1 MISFLIT
8 GSSDALASVVPV
20 MTTTITDH
28 GKDYYQAH
36 CHDAITA
43 NVVIPIFI
51 GTSPAD
57 IPVFASLMNDV
68 AANALNEWRSV
79 AILLNIT
86 LDKINAISTMHHN
99 DPIRCYTVVFQEW
112 INARTRPYTWSTIV
126 DALESKLVSRQDLA
140 NNIKLKYMQG

>member
-1 MISFLIT
+1 
-8 GSSDALASVVPV
+8 

-43 NVVIPIFI
+43 NIVVILIFI

-57 IPVFASLMNDV
+57 IPAFASLMNDV

-86 LDKINAISTMHHN
+86 PDKINAISTMHHN
-99 DPIRCYTVVFQEW
+99 DPIHCYTDVFQEW
-112 INARTRPYTWSTIV
+112 FNAKTCPYTWSTIV